1 MTRKTA
7 KNQSRN
13 GKNAVLTSHSRGSSQ
28 GMPSLFRPVIGL
40 AMERTIP
47 YADDVFWNLIG
58 LAQQGYPF
66 IRQPTVPIDLARN
79 RFAKYLLDTEYTHL
93 IILDIDH
100 VHPPDLV
107 RKFAVHV
114 EKYPEHL
121 VIGAL
126 NFRRGQPY
134 DPLAFI
140 YEGEDVYSVAT
151 WEPGEIVRVDALGTN
166 EVCIH
171 RSVFEQLPY
180 PWFFRDYSVQTEDGT
195 GLSEDLVFCRALRKA
210 GIEIWLD
217 TGITNDHLITG
228 KINEAVF
235 RAYCEQFVE
244 VKENGRNKETS
255 QDSTRA

>member
-1 MTRKTA
+1 MSDFK
-7 KNQSRN
+7 
-13 GKNAVLTSHSRGSSQ
+13 
-28 GMPSLFRPVIGL
+28 PIIGL
-40 AMERTIP
+40 ARERCIP

-66 IRQPTVPIDLARN
+66 IRQPTVPIDLACN
-79 RFAKYLLDTEYTHL
+79 RFAKHLLDTEYTHL
-93 IILDIDH
+93 VILGIDH
-100 VHPPDLV
+100 VHPMDLV
-107 RKFAVHV
+107 RKFARHV
-114 EKYPEHL
+114 EQHPEHL

-140 YEGEDVYSVAT
+140 YENEDVYSVAA

-166 EVCIH
+166 EMCIH
-171 RSVFEQLPY
+171 RSVFETLPY

-195 GLSEDLVFCRALRKA
+195 GLSEDLVFCRALRQA

-244 VKENGRNKETS
+244 GVKDNGRGKKVTAHP
-255 QDSTRA
+255 TRA

>member
-114 EKYPEHL
+114 EKHPDHL

-171 RSVFEQLPY
+171 RSVFEALPY

-195 GLSEDLVFCRALRKA
+195 GLSEDLVFCRALRRA

-217 TGITNDHLITG
+217 TSISNDHLING

-235 RAYCEQFVE
+235 RAYMAQFVE